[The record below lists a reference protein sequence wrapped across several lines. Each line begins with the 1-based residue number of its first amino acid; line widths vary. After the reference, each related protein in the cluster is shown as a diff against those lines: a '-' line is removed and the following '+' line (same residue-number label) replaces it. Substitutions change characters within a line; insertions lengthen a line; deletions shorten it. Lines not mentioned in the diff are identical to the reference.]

1 MRNKGKKILG
11 LTLATLLLGST
22 MSLAGCGSN
31 SYKGDKLT
39 PGYVSDAEVTSNGGF
54 LVEKGEYVYFINGVE
69 GYTAK
74 NKYGKVVKG
83 ALMRISKTEL
93 NGLLNGEDVEAQIVV
108 PSLFVQERQQSGIY
122 IYGDYVYYATPTTD
136 TDDKGNV
143 ENSWIDVKRA
153 KIDGSE
159 APMKGEYLQRSSATT
174 TVKRFVTVDGVDED
188 DDGELDVFCLYE
200 ENGSLKSYN
209 TATDKKTTLVSGAKS
224 SFFYNEA
231 DPTDPTVYYTMGVTE
246 DADQEIS
253 NPAKYDQIYS
263 VNAAA
268 KVEKYDSADGQVSYT
283 VKGGRTYSFDE
294 DYFDDND
301 LSTKDYTDFPY
312 VNLGTLVAD
321 GIGFSSQNKWTQFNN
336 EAENWINENNEE
348 DLTKKPLESLGFN
361 YTIKRVAN
369 GGVYFTKTSVA
380 TAGNDADT
388 NLYYLPTERAEGW
401 SAIKD
406 SNEKADVVL
415 TDATKTYFDSALY
428 SVKEEA
434 GVRTHSY
441 FYVDGNKLMTAT
453 AGANGVADEFPMA
466 EGEKIS
472 GISLWQVKGDYLYFF
487 GSGTNGNNV
496 SRINATGDE
505 ADYKW
510 YKEEYEPQTLACVD
524 WNSSWYK
531 PEFVGDVLLY
541 SNAQSYGGSTAYN
554 YIYAT
559 KVGTTE
565 EIIAANEAYTAYT
578 DYFAEYSTDPNTQNL
593 IKYFFMTDGVLEQ
606 EVIDQYDETIYNQVV
621 EKFAD
626 SNAEKLSKQK
636 DFNVLVSRMTK
647 SDAEEIE
654 DGWKSVLK
662 KPPEATVIITK
673 LATWVIVLIVIG
685 CALLLTAA
693 VLTPLLIILHKKK
706 VRRREEEATTNAYK
720 RKKIDMTK
728 DDTIDVY
735 ADEEAET
742 ENAEE
747 KEE

>member
-22 MSLAGCGSN
+22 ISLAGCGSN

-54 LVEKGEYVYFINGVE
+54 VVEKGDYVYFINGVE

-83 ALMRISKTEL
+83 ALMRVSKTEL
-93 NGLLNGEDVEAQIVV
+93 NGLLNGEDVEAQMVV

-159 APMKGEYLQRSSATT
+159 APMKGEYLQRSSSST
-174 TVKRFVTVDGVDED
+174 TVKRFVTVDGVDENE
-188 DDGELDVFCLYE
+188 DGELDVFCLYE
-200 ENGSLKSYN
+200 ESGSLKSYN
-209 TATDKKTTLVSGAKS
+209 TATKKNTTLVSGAKS

-231 DPTDPTVYYTMGVTE
+231 DPTDPTVYYTMGVTY
-246 DADQEIS
+246 DVDQEHS
-253 NPAKYDQIYS
+253 EVAKYDQIYS

-268 KVEKYDSADGQVSYT
+268 KVEKYDSADGKVSYT
-283 VKGGRTYSFDE
+283 VKGGKTYSFDE
-294 DYFDDND
+294 EYFDKND

-312 VNLGTLVAD
+312 VNLGTLVVD

-361 YTIKRVAN
+361 YTIKRVEN
-369 GGVYFTKTSVA
+369 GGVYFTKKTVA

-388 NLYYLPTERAEGW
+388 NLYYLPSARADGW

-406 SNEKADVVL
+406 SNENADVVL
-415 TDATKTYFDSALY
+415 TDATKTYYDSALY

-441 FYVDGNKLMTAT
+441 FYANGNNIVKATAAANGEATEILMTEDASGAT
-453 AGANGVADEFPMA
+453 
-466 EGEKIS
+466 
-472 GISLWQVKGDYLYFF
+472 LWQVRGNYLYFY
-487 GSGTNGNNV
+487 GSGVNGNNV
-496 SRINATGDE
+496 SRINVTGE
-505 ADYKW
+505 TFDYTW
-510 YKEEYEPQTLACVD
+510 GNEEEYKIKTLACVD

-531 PEFVGDVLLY
+531 PEFVGDILLY

-565 EIIAANEAYTAYT
+565 EIDAANEAYTAYT
-578 DYFAEYSTDPNTQNL
+578 DYLAEYSSDLDTQNL
-593 IKYFFMTDGVLEQ
+593 IKYFFMTNGDLEQ
-606 EVIDQYDETIYNQVV
+606 EVIDQYDETIYAQVV

-626 SNAEKLSKQK
+626 SNAEKLSKQSAY
-636 DFNVLVSRMTK
+636 NALVSRMTE
-647 SDAEEIE
+647 SDAQEIE
-654 DGWKSVLK
+654 DDWKNTLK
-662 KPPEATVIITK
+662 KAPEPTVIITK

-693 VLTPLLIILHKKK
+693 VLTPLLIVLHKKK
-706 VRRREEEATTNAYK
+706 ARRREMEATTNAYK

-728 DDTIDVY
+728 DETIDVY
-735 ADEEAET
+735 ADEEAEA

-747 KEE
+747 KDE